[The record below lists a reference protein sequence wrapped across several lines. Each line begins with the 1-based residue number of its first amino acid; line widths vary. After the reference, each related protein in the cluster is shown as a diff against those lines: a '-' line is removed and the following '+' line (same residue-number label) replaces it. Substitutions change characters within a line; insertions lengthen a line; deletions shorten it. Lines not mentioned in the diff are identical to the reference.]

1 MMRFKLAAF
10 FILIF
15 GADYAAAQDYSCE
28 IESDGRVT
36 LSGDTSHI
44 NASIMRTC
52 TNIPIQGARYTMKA
66 FGYCKGKPNAG
77 IGYSNCYTL
86 IDDPITVEFSE
97 NSSQSFEAKLPPT
110 GEYSHYFSIIER
122 DYELAAVFALTND
135 VSTVD
140 GSGFFST
147 QIVPGALD
155 ECPSN
160 PCSGPFRAVENV
172 DGFQSINSNVIVSKP
187 EADPGYVP
195 FAGIRVDTLSPYSDV
210 RKFVLLAGN
219 LTVRLLNGKLGP
231 VDASTFGTTGVNYVM
246 SSIELDEPFVVNGD
260 EKRATVDFDLSTGA
274 NFLYYFN
281 DPTRLN
287 DDGDVSH
294 WTIPVIYLSQRAF
307 TPTIQTSTD

>member
-15 GADYAAAQDYSCE
+15 GTDYAAAQDYSCQV
-28 IESDGRVT
+28 ESDGRIT
-36 LSGDTSHI
+36 LSGDTSNI
-44 NASIMRTC
+44 NASIMRRC
-52 TNIPIQGARYTMKA
+52 TNIPVQGARYTMKA
-66 FGYCKGKPNAG
+66 FGYCKGEPNAG

-97 NSSQSFEAKLPPT
+97 NSSQSFEAKLPPI

-122 DYELAAVFALTND
+122 DYELAAVVELTND
-135 VSTVD
+135 VSTVS
-140 GSGFFST
+140 GEGFFST
-147 QIVPGALD
+147 KIVPGALD

-160 PCSGPFRAVENV
+160 PCSAPFSAIENV
-172 DGFQSINSNVIVSKP
+172 DDIRSINDPQVVSRP
-187 EADPGYVP
+187 ETNPGYVP
-195 FAGIRVDTLSPYSDV
+195 FATIRVDTLSPYTNV
-210 RKFVLLAGN
+210 RKFVLLEGN

-231 VDASTFGTTGVNYVM
+231 VNASTFGTTGVNYVM

-260 EKRATVDFDLSTGA
+260 ETRATVDFDLSTGA

-281 DPTRLN
+281 DPTSLG
-287 DDGDVSH
+287 DGFNRH
-294 WTIPVIYLSQRAF
+294 WNIPLIYLSQRAF